1 MQPKTLNPI
10 NGGAIMKKEIVFL
23 IAFTVFLVLMPTLG
37 FASVESSL
45 SGLQSKLT
53 RVILPVLSVIGIA
66 WAAFSF
72 ITGHENAKKH
82 ILYAVLGS
90 ALGFGAQAIVDFISQ
105 TVQ

>member
-1 MQPKTLNPI
+1 MT
-10 NGGAIMKKEIVFL
+10 KKKFL
-23 IAFTVFLVLMPTLG
+23 FFSLLVLFAVLPELG

-45 SGLQSKLT
+45 MGLQSKLT
-53 RVILPVLSVIGIA
+53 HVILPVLSVIGIA

>member
-1 MQPKTLNPI
+1 MIKNKFFVLSMFFV
-10 NGGAIMKKEIVFL
+10 AICPNFV
-23 IAFTVFLVLMPTLG
+23 

-45 SGLQSKLT
+45 MGVQMKLT
-53 RVILPVLSVIGIA
+53 HVILPVLSVIGIA

>member
-1 MQPKTLNPI
+1 MQRNQWEVIKFIFLS
-10 NGGAIMKKEIVFL
+10 GLVFC
-23 IAFTVFLVLMPTLG
+23 LMPEIG
-37 FASVESSL
+37 HASVESSL
-45 SGLQSKLT
+45 MGVQMKLT
-53 RVILPVLSVIGIA
+53 HVILPVLSVIGIA

>member
-1 MQPKTLNPI
+1 MLSKPNYEGGTL
-10 NGGAIMKKEIVFL
+10 MKKENLYL
-23 IAFTVFLVLMPTLG
+23 IFVLLALMILPQLG

-45 SGLQSKLT
+45 LSMQTKLT

>member
-1 MQPKTLNPI
+1 MSKEKIVLAFLFLFMTLAP
-10 NGGAIMKKEIVFL
+10 E
-23 IAFTVFLVLMPTLG
+23 LG
-37 FASVESSL
+37 LASVESSL
-45 SGLQSKLT
+45 MGVQMKLT

>member
-1 MQPKTLNPI
+1 
-10 NGGAIMKKEIVFL
+10 MKKENILVILIVLGL
-23 IAFTVFLVLMPTLG
+23 IFIPELG

-45 SGLQSKLT
+45 MGMQMKLT

>member
-1 MQPKTLNPI
+1 
-10 NGGAIMKKEIVFL
+10 MKKEN
-23 IAFTVFLVLMPTLG
+23 IALFIFVAGLVLIPEIG

-45 SGLQSKLT
+45 MGMQMKLT

-72 ITGHENAKKH
+72 ITGHENAKRH

>member
-1 MQPKTLNPI
+1 
-10 NGGAIMKKEIVFL
+10 MKKENIVFILMVMALML
-23 IAFTVFLVLMPTLG
+23 IPELG
-37 FASVESSL
+37 AASVESSL
-45 SGLQSKLT
+45 MGMQMKLT

>member
-1 MQPKTLNPI
+1 MQPKPI
-10 NGGAIMKKEIVFL
+10 KKGGIPMKKENVVFILIVL
-23 IAFTVFLVLMPTLG
+23 ALLLVPQFG

-45 SGLQSKLT
+45 MGMQTKLT

>member
-1 MQPKTLNPI
+1 
-10 NGGAIMKKEIVFL
+10 MKKENVVF
-23 IAFTVFLVLMPTLG
+23 IFLVLLIALAPEFG

-45 SGLQSKLT
+45 IGVQTKLT

-72 ITGHENAKKH
+72 ITGHENAKRH

-90 ALGFGAQAIVDFISQ
+90 TLGFGAQAIVDFISQ
-105 TVQ
+105 TVH

>member
-1 MQPKTLNPI
+1 MIKNRIL
-10 NGGAIMKKEIVFL
+10 FL
-23 IAFTVFLVLMPTLG
+23 SVLLIYLCPELV

-45 SGLQSKLT
+45 MGVQMKLT
-53 RVILPVLSVIGIA
+53 HVILPVLSVIGIA

>member
-1 MQPKTLNPI
+1 MLRLKIFLKTLSEDRKLIP
-10 NGGAIMKKEIVFL
+10 FL
-23 IAFTVFLVLMPTLG
+23 SVVAVLVLSPEVSH
-37 FASVESSL
+37 ASVESSL
-45 SGLQSKLT
+45 SALQMKLT
-53 RVILPVLSVIGIA
+53 RVILPILSVIGIA

>member
-1 MQPKTLNPI
+1 MPRNQMEVRRAAFFIGVVSLLWLVP
-10 NGGAIMKKEIVFL
+10 EI
-23 IAFTVFLVLMPTLG
+23 G
-37 FASVESSL
+37 HASVESSL
-45 SGLQSKLT
+45 MGVQMKLT

-82 ILYAVLGS
+82 ILYAIVG
-90 ALGFGAQAIVDFISQ
+90 AAIGFGAQAIVDFISQ

>member
-1 MQPKTLNPI
+1 MRRKQTQK
-10 NGGAIMKKEIVFL
+10 GGDLMKKETIVF
-23 IAFTVFLVLMPTLG
+23 VLMVAGLMLIPELG

-45 SGLQSKLT
+45 MGMQMKLT

>member
-1 MQPKTLNPI
+1 MQRKPFIK
-10 NGGAIMKKEIVFL
+10 GGYFMKKENIAILVMILGVVL
-23 IAFTVFLVLMPTLG
+23 IPELG

-45 SGLQSKLT
+45 AGMQMKLT

>member
-1 MQPKTLNPI
+1 MLPKPIYKGGTL
-10 NGGAIMKKEIVFL
+10 MKKENL
-23 IAFTVFLVLMPTLG
+23 YFTLALLVLMLLPQLG

-45 SGLQSKLT
+45 MGMQTKLT

>member
-1 MQPKTLNPI
+1 MRLKPI
-10 NGGAIMKKEIVFL
+10 HIGGKLMKKENIVFIL
-23 IAFTVFLVLMPTLG
+23 MVMALVLIPELG
-37 FASVESSL
+37 SASVESSL
-45 SGLQSKLT
+45 MGMQMKLT